1 MLFTMFVLFLFGWL
15 FFHSI
20 GLALHLTWCAAKVI
34 AALLFAVALP
44 VLLVCLFVAGG
55 LLLLVPL
62 GLIGAAFGILK
73 FCAYPVISPLIITH
87 TKPVPKS
94 TKERLSCE
102 QKSEMAAGVVVLHR
116 GQRTPEV

>member
-34 AALLFAVALP
+34 AALLFAVARPVLP

-73 FCAYPVISPLIITH
+73 FCA
-87 TKPVPKS
+87 
-94 TKERLSCE
+94 
-102 QKSEMAAGVVVLHR
+102 
-116 GQRTPEV
+116 

>member
-20 GLALHLTWCAAKVI
+20 GMALHLTWCATKVI

-44 VLLVCLFVAGG
+44 V
-55 LLLLVPL
+55 LLVPL

-73 FCAYPVISPLIITH
+73 FCA
-87 TKPVPKS
+87 
-94 TKERLSCE
+94 
-102 QKSEMAAGVVVLHR
+102 
-116 GQRTPEV
+116 

>member
-15 FFHSI
+15 FFYSI

-34 AALLFAVALP
+34 AALLFVVALP

-73 FCAYPVISPLIITH
+73 FCA
-87 TKPVPKS
+87 
-94 TKERLSCE
+94 
-102 QKSEMAAGVVVLHR
+102 
-116 GQRTPEV
+116 

>member
-34 AALLFAVALP
+34 AALLFAVALLVLP

-73 FCAYPVISPLIITH
+73 FCA
-87 TKPVPKS
+87 
-94 TKERLSCE
+94 
-102 QKSEMAAGVVVLHR
+102 
-116 GQRTPEV
+116 

>member
-20 GLALHLTWCAAKVI
+20 GLALHLTWCAAKAI
-34 AALLFAVALP
+34 AALLFAVALPVLP

-73 FCAYPVISPLIITH
+73 FCA
-87 TKPVPKS
+87 
-94 TKERLSCE
+94 
-102 QKSEMAAGVVVLHR
+102 
-116 GQRTPEV
+116 

>member
-34 AALLFAVALP
+34 AALLFAAA
-44 VLLVCLFVAGG
+44 LLVCLFVAGG

-73 FCAYPVISPLIITH
+73 FCA
-87 TKPVPKS
+87 
-94 TKERLSCE
+94 
-102 QKSEMAAGVVVLHR
+102 
-116 GQRTPEV
+116 

>member
-1 MLFTMFVLFLFGWL
+1 MFTMFVLFLFGWL

-44 VLLVCLFVAGG
+44 VLPVLLVCLFVAGG

-73 FCAYPVISPLIITH
+73 FCA
-87 TKPVPKS
+87 
-94 TKERLSCE
+94 
-102 QKSEMAAGVVVLHR
+102 
-116 GQRTPEV
+116 

>member
-15 FFHSI
+15 YFHSI
-20 GLALHLTWCAAKVI
+20 WLALHLTWCAAKVI

-73 FCAYPVISPLIITH
+73 FCA
-87 TKPVPKS
+87 
-94 TKERLSCE
+94 
-102 QKSEMAAGVVVLHR
+102 
-116 GQRTPEV
+116 

>member
-44 VLLVCLFVAGG
+44 VLPVLLVCLFVAGG

-62 GLIGAAFGILK
+62 GLIGSAFVILK
-73 FCAYPVISPLIITH
+73 FCA
-87 TKPVPKS
+87 
-94 TKERLSCE
+94 
-102 QKSEMAAGVVVLHR
+102 
-116 GQRTPEV
+116 

>member
-44 VLLVCLFVAGG
+44 VLPVLLVCLDR
-55 LLLLVPL
+55 
-62 GLIGAAFGILK
+62 
-73 FCAYPVISPLIITH
+73 
-87 TKPVPKS
+87 KS
-94 TKERLSCE
+94 TRLNSSHDR
-102 QKSEMAAGVVVLHR
+102 QSRMPSSA
-116 GQRTPEV
+116 

>member
-44 VLLVCLFVAGG
+44 ALLVCLFVCGG
-55 LLLLVPL
+55 RP
-62 GLIGAAFGILK
+62 I
-73 FCAYPVISPLIITH
+73 
-87 TKPVPKS
+87 
-94 TKERLSCE
+94 
-102 QKSEMAAGVVVLHR
+102 AAGPAGADRRCFRHFEILRLTCYLSSYYYAHET
-116 GQRTPEV
+116 GTQKHKGEIEL

>member
-1 MLFTMFVLFLFGWL
+1 MFVLFLFGRL

-34 AALLFAVALP
+34 AALLFAVALPVLP

-73 FCAYPVISPLIITH
+73 FCA
-87 TKPVPKS
+87 
-94 TKERLSCE
+94 
-102 QKSEMAAGVVVLHR
+102 
-116 GQRTPEV
+116 

>member
-1 MLFTMFVLFLFGWL
+1 MLFTMFILFLFGWL

-44 VLLVCLFVAGG
+44 VLPVLLVCLFVAGG

-62 GLIGAAFGILK
+62 GLIGTAFGILK
-73 FCAYPVISPLIITH
+73 FCA
-87 TKPVPKS
+87 
-94 TKERLSCE
+94 
-102 QKSEMAAGVVVLHR
+102 
-116 GQRTPEV
+116 

>member
-20 GLALHLTWCAAKVI
+20 GLALQLTWCAAKVI
-34 AALLFAVALP
+34 AALLFAVALPVLP

-73 FCAYPVISPLIITH
+73 FCA
-87 TKPVPKS
+87 
-94 TKERLSCE
+94 
-102 QKSEMAAGVVVLHR
+102 
-116 GQRTPEV
+116 

>member
-15 FFHSI
+15 FFHFI

-44 VLLVCLFVAGG
+44 VLLV
-55 LLLLVPL
+55 PL

-73 FCAYPVISPLIITH
+73 FCA
-87 TKPVPKS
+87 
-94 TKERLSCE
+94 
-102 QKSEMAAGVVVLHR
+102 
-116 GQRTPEV
+116 

>member
-1 MLFTMFVLFLFGWL
+1 M
-15 FFHSI
+15 
-20 GLALHLTWCAAKVI
+20 ALHLTWCAAKVI

-73 FCAYPVISPLIITH
+73 FCA
-87 TKPVPKS
+87 
-94 TKERLSCE
+94 
-102 QKSEMAAGVVVLHR
+102 
-116 GQRTPEV
+116 

>member
-15 FFHSI
+15 FHSI
-20 GLALHLTWCAAKVI
+20 GLALHLPWCAAKVI

-73 FCAYPVISPLIITH
+73 FCA
-87 TKPVPKS
+87 
-94 TKERLSCE
+94 
-102 QKSEMAAGVVVLHR
+102 
-116 GQRTPEV
+116 

>member
-1 MLFTMFVLFLFGWL
+1 MLFTMFVLFGWL

-20 GLALHLTWCAAKVI
+20 GMALHLTWCVAKVI
-34 AALLFAVALP
+34 ATLLFAVALP

-73 FCAYPVISPLIITH
+73 FCA
-87 TKPVPKS
+87 
-94 TKERLSCE
+94 
-102 QKSEMAAGVVVLHR
+102 
-116 GQRTPEV
+116 

>member
-44 VLLVCLFVAGG
+44 VLLVCLFAVALPVLLVCLFVAGG

-73 FCAYPVISPLIITH
+73 FCA
-87 TKPVPKS
+87 
-94 TKERLSCE
+94 
-102 QKSEMAAGVVVLHR
+102 
-116 GQRTPEV
+116 

>member
-34 AALLFAVALP
+34 AVLLFAAALP
-44 VLLVCLFVAGG
+44 V
-55 LLLLVPL
+55 LLVPL

-73 FCAYPVISPLIITH
+73 FCA
-87 TKPVPKS
+87 
-94 TKERLSCE
+94 
-102 QKSEMAAGVVVLHR
+102 
-116 GQRTPEV
+116 

>member
-1 MLFTMFVLFLFGWL
+1 MLFTMFVLFLFGCL

-34 AALLFAVALP
+34 AALLFAVALPVLP

-73 FCAYPVISPLIITH
+73 FCA
-87 TKPVPKS
+87 
-94 TKERLSCE
+94 
-102 QKSEMAAGVVVLHR
+102 
-116 GQRTPEV
+116 

>member
-1 MLFTMFVLFLFGWL
+1 MRINIRQIKCF
-15 FFHSI
+15 
-20 GLALHLTWCAAKVI
+20 I

-73 FCAYPVISPLIITH
+73 FCA
-87 TKPVPKS
+87 
-94 TKERLSCE
+94 
-102 QKSEMAAGVVVLHR
+102 
-116 GQRTPEV
+116 

>member
-55 LLLLVPL
+55 PIAA
-62 GLIGAAFGILK
+62 GPIGADRRCFRHFEIL
-73 FCAYPVISPLIITH
+73 
-87 TKPVPKS
+87 
-94 TKERLSCE
+94 RLTCYLS
-102 QKSEMAAGVVVLHR
+102 S
-116 GQRTPEV
+116 

>member
-34 AALLFAVALP
+34 AALLFA
-44 VLLVCLFVAGG
+44 AGG

-73 FCAYPVISPLIITH
+73 FCA
-87 TKPVPKS
+87 
-94 TKERLSCE
+94 
-102 QKSEMAAGVVVLHR
+102 
-116 GQRTPEV
+116 

>member
-1 MLFTMFVLFLFGWL
+1 MFVLFLFGWL

-44 VLLVCLFVAGG
+44 VLPVLLARDFVAGG

-73 FCAYPVISPLIITH
+73 FCA
-87 TKPVPKS
+87 
-94 TKERLSCE
+94 
-102 QKSEMAAGVVVLHR
+102 
-116 GQRTPEV
+116 

>member
-20 GLALHLTWCAAKVI
+20 GLALRLTWCAAKVI
-34 AALLFAVALP
+34 AALLFAVALPVLPVLP

-73 FCAYPVISPLIITH
+73 FCA
-87 TKPVPKS
+87 
-94 TKERLSCE
+94 
-102 QKSEMAAGVVVLHR
+102 
-116 GQRTPEV
+116 

>member
-34 AALLFAVALP
+34 AALLFAP

-73 FCAYPVISPLIITH
+73 FCA
-87 TKPVPKS
+87 
-94 TKERLSCE
+94 
-102 QKSEMAAGVVVLHR
+102 
-116 GQRTPEV
+116 

>member
-44 VLLVCLFVAGG
+44 VLLFVAGG

-73 FCAYPVISPLIITH
+73 FCA
-87 TKPVPKS
+87 
-94 TKERLSCE
+94 
-102 QKSEMAAGVVVLHR
+102 
-116 GQRTPEV
+116 

>member
-44 VLLVCLFVAGG
+44 VMPVLLVCLIVAGG

-73 FCAYPVISPLIITH
+73 FCA
-87 TKPVPKS
+87 
-94 TKERLSCE
+94 
-102 QKSEMAAGVVVLHR
+102 
-116 GQRTPEV
+116 